1 MCFVKLS
8 VYAIKIQNGV
18 WLNLSLHV
26 SLHVPVGYYF
36 GTVYD
41 VPLHVSVGYYFGT
54 VYDELIF
61 WNGW

>member
-1 MCFVKLS
+1 MIES
-8 VYAIKIQNGV
+8 
-18 WLNLSLHV
+18 V

-41 VPLHVSVGYYFGT
+41 VPLHVSVGYCFGT

-61 WNGW
+61 

>member
-1 MCFVKLS
+1 MFCQTQCLRH
-8 VYAIKIQNGV
+8 QNTK
-18 WLNLSLHV
+18 WCMIESV

-61 WNGW
+61 